1 MQAPRG
7 LALVASID
15 RLPDAVVAYA
25 RTVPDR
31 EAIIFGDQRLSYAD
45 FDREIDRYA
54 RALIAAGVETG
65 DRVAMIVTPR
75 PEFILMLLG
84 AMRAGAVWVGVNPKY
99 RREEMRHVLGDCRP
113 KLLVSILEDPA
124 GRRYDDDLR
133 YLAGDVVPD
142 AELVTIGGIL
152 EGRSRS
158 LDTFLAAG
166 DALDAARAAE
176 QLNRT
181 SRRDPVSIVYTSGST
196 GKPKGALLS
205 HDSFFHSYKAL
216 SESFVGREHLRAGHR
231 MICNLPTNHVGCQS
245 DLCGNCLIDGGTIVF
260 METFDPAGIL
270 EITERER
277 ITTLG
282 GLPLMHQAVF
292 DHPDA
297 TRRDLSSVSVIAWG
311 GAPMPAP
318 LLKRLMGKGYFFSLH
333 YGLTEGGSINSVNP
347 PDADFALLTETI
359 GHPDHHN
366 EYRVVDAEGAPVSEN
381 EIGEV
386 QIRGPGVMLGYFNNP
401 EATAA
406 AFTADGWFRTGDQ
419 VQLLPD
425 GNWRFV
431 GRIVEMFKSG
441 GYNVYPREVELALEE
456 HPGVAAAAVISVADP
471 RYDEVG
477 WAFVIPAPSASID
490 EAMLRAFAS
499 ERLANYKVPKTFL
512 IRETLPL
519 LPIGKVDKHA
529 LRDEVRQR
537 SGAR

>member
-1 MQAPRG
+1 MQAPSG
-7 LALVASID
+7 PALVAGIE
-15 RLPDAVVAYA
+15 RLPDAVAAYA
-25 RTVPDR
+25 RAVPER
-31 EAIIFGDQRLSYAD
+31 EAVIFGDQRLTYAD
-45 FDREIDRYA
+45 LDREIDRYA

-124 GRRYDDDLR
+124 GRRYDDDLGD
-133 YLAGDVVPD
+133 LADDV
-142 AELVTIGGIL
+142 AANAGLVTIGGVL
-152 EGRSRS
+152 EGKSRS
-158 LDTFLAAG
+158 LDAFLAAG
-166 DALDAARAAE
+166 DALDPAPAAAR
-176 QLNRT
+176 LNRT

-196 GKPKGALLS
+196 GRPKGAVLS
-205 HDSFFHSYKAL
+205 HDGFFHSYKAL
-216 SESFVGREHLRAGHR
+216 AESFVGRESLRAGHR
-231 MICNLPTNHVGCQS
+231 VICNLPTNHVGCQS
-245 DLCGNCLIDGGTIVF
+245 DICGNCLIDGGTIVF
-260 METFDPAGIL
+260 METFDPGGIL
-270 EITERER
+270 ETVERER
-277 ITTLG
+277 ITILG

-297 TRRDLSSVSVIAWG
+297 GRRDLGSVSVVAWG

-318 LLKRLMGKGYFFSLH
+318 LLRRLVGKGWFFSLH

-347 PDADFALLTETI
+347 PDADFVLLTETI
-359 GHPDHHN
+359 GRPDHDN
-366 EYRVVDAEGAPVSEN
+366 EYRVVDADGTPVREN
-381 EIGEV
+381 GIGEV

-419 VQLLPD
+419 VQSLPD

-431 GRIVEMFKSG
+431 GRVVEMFKSG

-456 HPGVAAAAVISVADP
+456 HPGVAAAAVVPVADP

-477 WAFVIPAPSASID
+477 WAFVIPAAGADMD
-490 EAMLRAFAS
+490 EAALRAFAG
-499 ERLANYKVPKTFL
+499 ERLANYKVPKAFL

-519 LPIGKVDKHA
+519 LPIGKVDKRA
-529 LRDEVRQR
+529 LREEAQR
-537 SGAR
+537 LSAAG

>member
-1 MQAPRG
+1 MPMPTG
-7 LALVASID
+7 PDLVRSIE
-15 RLPDAVVAYA
+15 RLPDAVAAYA
-25 RTVPDR
+25 EAVPDR
-31 EAIIFGDQRLSYAD
+31 EAIIFGDLRLSYAE

-75 PEFILMLLG
+75 PEFMLMLLG

-133 YLAGDVVPD
+133 DLAGDVV
-142 AELVTIGGIL
+142 AGVGLITIGGAL
-152 EGRSRS
+152 DGMSRS
-158 LDTFLAAG
+158 LDTFLADG
-166 DALDAARAAE
+166 DAFDPAQAAARM
-176 QLNRT
+176 NRT

-196 GKPKGALLS
+196 GKPKGAVLS

-231 MICNLPTNHVGCQS
+231 VICNLPTNHVGCQS
-245 DLCGNCLIDGGTIVF
+245 DVSGNCLIDGGTIVF

-270 EITERER
+270 ETTEREK
-277 ITTLG
+277 ITILG

-292 DHPDA
+292 DHPDVA
-297 TRRDLSSVSVIAWG
+297 RRDLSSVSVIAWG

-318 LLKRLMGKGYFFSLH
+318 LLRRLEGKGYFFSLH

-359 GHPDHHN
+359 GHHDHSN
-366 EYRVVDAEGAPVSEN
+366 EYRVVDEGGVPVPEN
-381 EIGEV
+381 SIGEV
-386 QIRGPGVMLGYFNNP
+386 QIKGPGVMLGYFNNP
-401 EATAA
+401 AATAA

-419 VQLLPD
+419 VELLPG

-431 GRIVEMFKSG
+431 GRSVEMFKSG

-456 HPGVAAAAVISVADP
+456 HPGVAAAAVIPVADP

-477 WAFVIPAPSASID
+477 WAFVIPAPGAVID
-490 EAMLRAFAS
+490 ETTLRAFAG

-512 IRETLPL
+512 IREALPL

-529 LRDEVRQR
+529 LRDEVRQL
-537 SGAR
+537 SAAR